1 MIDFGHN
8 RYHTEI
14 KRLFDWRR
22 QFFVELARKS
32 TRVRND
38 SILRKRFCNLPAE
51 AGSEVMSQ
59 IEGIV
64 VFVYVTIVKSPFWEV
79 GCKLT

>member
-22 QFFVELARKS
+22 QIFVELARKS

-38 SILRKRFCNLPAE
+38 SILRNCNLPAE

-59 IEGIV
+59 IEGIL
-64 VFVYVTIVKSPFWEV
+64 VFVYVTIVKSLFWEV